1 MSGVPHPRRPAFF
14 LARILMTVRREITL
28 IIVPREAYL
37 ANKDETCS
45 LPVLRYHPSLD
56 TNDEEWIGE
65 STAVE
70 MEWLWF
76 RRRCRLDFAD
86 SQVSFRDIERHTVLD
101 RDVFLN

>member
-1 MSGVPHPRRPAFF
+1 MN
-14 LARILMTVRREITL
+14 
-28 IIVPREAYL
+28 EA
-37 ANKDETCS
+37 
-45 LPVLRYHPSLD
+45 
-56 TNDEEWIGE
+56 GE

-76 RRRCRLDFAD
+76 WRRCRLDPAD